1 MAIHA
6 LVVDDDPVT
15 RGLVAEQLISL
26 QVSTVRTVESGRA
39 ALDVLRQHPQI
50 NLLVTDLRM
59 PDLDGIALIA
69 ALDKYRNRVRVIIMS
84 ALGDKIMQAASRIG
98 VGHDLSVLGV
108 LRKPVSRR
116 VLSQMLDQFR
126 QLPNLTPPTAHKA
139 QAAVRVED
147 IREALAQ
154 GGHHIVVQPEVRARD
169 MTLVAVEVL
178 SRWSHPNL
186 SGRSPADAI
195 IAAEK
200 AGIIGELNENLITE
214 VGRAWHEWAP
224 HKLSPRLSINVS
236 AVTMSDTGFP
246 EWLSRAISAHH
257 ISPRD
262 VILELTET
270 AVPAPGTSNLEVACR
285 LGLLGFDLSVDDF
298 GTGFANLQQLQDTPF
313 RWLKID
319 QAFVRQI
326 ERSEDAQAIVK
337 SSIRMAHDLG
347 LKTVGEGVETP
358 RQCQLLRDMG
368 CDVLQGY
375 FIAKPMLPDA
385 LPAWHAQFR
394 KHSRSIAA

>member
-126 QLPNLTPPTAHKA
+126 QLPNLTPPTAHKSK
-139 QAAVRVED
+139 VHM
-147 IREALAQ
+147 
-154 GGHHIVVQPEVRARD
+154 G
-169 MTLVAVEVL
+169 L
-178 SRWSHPNL
+178 S
-186 SGRSPADAI
+186 D
-195 IAAEK
+195 
-200 AGIIGELNENLITE
+200 
-214 VGRAWHEWAP
+214 
-224 HKLSPRLSINVS
+224 
-236 AVTMSDTGFP
+236 
-246 EWLSRAISAHH
+246 
-257 ISPRD
+257 
-262 VILELTET
+262 
-270 AVPAPGTSNLEVACR
+270 
-285 LGLLGFDLSVDDF
+285 
-298 GTGFANLQQLQDTPF
+298 
-313 RWLKID
+313 
-319 QAFVRQI
+319 
-326 ERSEDAQAIVK
+326 
-337 SSIRMAHDLG
+337 
-347 LKTVGEGVETP
+347 
-358 RQCQLLRDMG
+358 
-368 CDVLQGY
+368 
-375 FIAKPMLPDA
+375 
-385 LPAWHAQFR
+385 
-394 KHSRSIAA
+394 